1 MNYRFLVS
9 PFNLDQ
15 PLPELELLA
24 SPDWEVSKPSL
35 PQVDVQ
41 RRMSV
46 VHRPIAD
53 FVARTIG
60 RGDRPAVIAG
70 DCCASIGMMAGLQRA
85 GIRAAL
91 IWLDAHGDFNTW
103 ETTPSGF
110 IGGMPLA
117 MLVGRGEQ
125 TMIEAAGVSPVR
137 EKDVFLMD
145 GRSLDPGEKEALN
158 NSDVHHF
165 VDGDSLLRHV
175 SGVHFL
181 YVHFDTDVVSPQ
193 DAPAM
198 TYCAP
203 GGPRARDMAD
213 LFRALAET
221 GQVGAVSMCAWDTTL
236 DRDGRSRDTCMKL
249 LHTLM
254 E

>member
-1 MNYRFLVS
+1 MSYRFLIS

-24 SPDWEVSKPSL
+24 EQDWELSKPSL
-35 PQVDVQ
+35 PQVDMQ
-41 RRMSV
+41 RRMSLL
-46 VHRPIAD
+46 HRPIAD

-60 RGDRPAVIAG
+60 RGDRPVVIAG
-70 DCCASIGMMAGLQRA
+70 DCCASIGMMGGLQRA

-91 IWLDAHGDFNTW
+91 IWFDAHGDFNTW

-125 TMIEAAGVSPVR
+125 TMIEAAGISPVR

-145 GRSLDPGEKEALN
+145 ARNLDPGEKAALK
-158 NSDVHHF
+158 SSEVHHF
-165 VDGDSLLRHV
+165 VDSDSLLRHV
-175 SGVHFL
+175 SRDRSL

-213 LFRALAET
+213 LFHALAET
-221 GQVGAVSMCAWDTTL
+221 GQVAAVSMCTWDTKL
-236 DRDGRSRDTCMKL
+236 DRDGRSRETCMKL
-249 LHTLM
+249 LQTLL